1 MGGVRYFQEGEMIKK
16 IAKKIGKKK
25 SSKKTSA
32 GKATRAR
39 KPARTKKRRTLK
51 KVSQEQLQDMIS
63 MKAYEIYE
71 QKGGFHGDDMSDW
84 LQAEKLVA
92 SRVKVK

>member
-1 MGGVRYFQEGEMIKK
+1 MIKK

-25 SSKKTSA
+25 SSA
-32 GKATRAR
+32 GKTTRAR
-39 KPARTKKRRTLK
+39 KPAGAKKRRTMK
-51 KVSQEQLQDMIS
+51 KVSREQLQDMIS

-84 LQAEKLVA
+84 LEAEKLVA